1 MKDTKP
7 QKESASSRSYR
18 NVEGTSKTTV
28 PVLKELSEAALAL
41 LARDGAATDGGV
53 NDGDQTWRVETDS
66 PDGVNFE
73 ISLSGPDLPAAV
85 PALTAHPGDIPKER
99 PWTGTY
105 RLAVAAPIIA
115 FDIYWR
121 ADAPLRIM
129 TFSRGDWEDGLKA
142 LVG

>member
-7 QKESASSRSYR
+7 PRESASSRSYR
-18 NVEGTSKTTV
+18 NVEGKPTTTA
-28 PVLKELSEAALAL
+28 PVLKDLAEAALAL
-41 LARDGAATDGGV
+41 LARDGAAADGGV
-53 NDGDQTWRVETDS
+53 NAGDKTWRATAES
-66 PDGVNFE
+66 PDGVAFDV
-73 ISLSGPDLPAAV
+73 SCSGPDLPANV
-85 PALTAHPGDIPKER
+85 PTETAHPGDIPKDL

-105 RLAVAAPIIA
+105 RLAVAAPIVA

-142 LVG
+142 LAG